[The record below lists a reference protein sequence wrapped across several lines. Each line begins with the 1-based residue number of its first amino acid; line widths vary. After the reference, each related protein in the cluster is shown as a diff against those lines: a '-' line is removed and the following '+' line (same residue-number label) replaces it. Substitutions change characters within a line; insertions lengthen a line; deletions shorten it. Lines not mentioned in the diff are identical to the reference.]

1 MATSNQMLPASDQ
14 ALLLAY
20 AAARARGD
28 QAAAAQAWQDL
39 AVNAFD
45 RVQQI
50 VKAFRFSPGGPKLP
64 EEEWGSAAT
73 EAYLRVVAMG
83 ARFEQRET
91 GAFYAA
97 LATCV
102 QNACRDFGRKELRH
116 DRRAAGSLDTTFD
129 RDGEAG
135 PYDAALAGHDARLR
149 ERSREA
155 VEAERDR
162 LEAEQLVAWGITQ
175 IANATYR
182 EVLELTYG
190 DKLAGDEIAQRLNV
204 TSDNVYQRRRRGIKE
219 LERVLRGL

>member
-1 MATSNQMLPASDQ
+1 M
-14 ALLLAY
+14 
-20 AAARARGD
+20 
-28 QAAAAQAWQDL
+28 
-39 AVNAFD
+39 
-45 RVQQI
+45 
-50 VKAFRFSPGGPKLP
+50 
-64 EEEWGSAAT
+64 GSAAS

-83 ARFEQRET
+83 ARFEQREI

-102 QNACRDFGRKELRH
+102 QNACRDFGRRELRH
-116 DRRAAGSLDTTFD
+116 DKRAAGSLDATFD
-129 RDGEAG
+129 PDGEAG

-162 LEAEQLVAWGITQ
+162 VEAEQLVAWGIAQ

-190 DKLAGDEIAQRLNV
+190 EKLAGDKIAQRLNI
-204 TSDNVYQRRRRGIKE
+204 TADNVYQRRRRGIKE
-219 LERVLRGL
+219 LERILRGL